1 MMRVRTVIGGGIT
14 SGPGLHTAYWQ
25 SASED
30 DAAAGVI
37 TNSMIA
43 FWEAIKGRITG
54 GGTLT
59 VQGAVDVIDP
69 ATGELTDVLTGN
81 SGVTTA
87 NGGTELLPR
96 QAQGGIALFT
106 PGIVAGHRV
115 HGRWNIPG
123 PNETENTAGAP
134 VAGYI
139 AALNAAVAA
148 LVGPGGAA
156 TQIVVWSRPAP
167 TAIPPRAGS
176 MHPVTSAVTRSFW
189 YTLNSRRD

>member
-1 MMRVRTVIGGGIT
+1 MMRVRTVIGGGLT
-14 SGPGLHTAYWQ
+14 AGPGLHTAYWQ

-43 FWEAIKGRITG
+43 FWEAIKSHITG

-69 ATGELTDVLTGN
+69 ATGELTASLTGN
-81 SGVTTA
+81 SGVTT
-87 NGGTELLPR
+87 GTGSTELLPR

-106 PGIVAGHRV
+106 PGIVAGRRV
-115 HGRWNIPG
+115 RGRWNIPG
-123 PNETENTAGAP
+123 PHEVDNTAGGP
-134 VAGYI
+134 VAAYV
-139 AALNAAVAA
+139 AALNGAVAA

-167 TAIPPRAGS
+167 AAVPPRAGT
-176 MHPVTSAVTRSFW
+176 MHPVTSAVARSFW
-189 YTLNSRRD
+189 YTLNGRRD